1 MKNTSRA
8 RDIKDSAQ
16 RQMLTDSTSVDLD
29 LEQYLCSDR
38 ICEQC
43 GNDHNF
49 NPSFEGVKTS
59 MDIIPGLLARSERYL
74 RTNLGANEKKTR
86 PINGVQVRAI
96 SKTRC
101 SI

>member
-1 MKNTSRA
+1 MKNTSHT

-16 RQMLTDSTSVDLD
+16 RQMLTDSTNVDLD

-59 MDIIPGLLARSERYL
+59 MDIIPGLLARSERNL
-74 RTNLGANEKKTR
+74 QTNLVADEKKTW
-86 PINGVQVRAI
+86 PINGVQARAI
-96 SKTRC
+96 NKTRHLN
-101 SI
+101 